1 MAATFFKKIFS
12 RQSDSASSSSTDRPN
27 AYVFV
32 PDQVWDGNDGSWS
45 TFIIQVGT
53 PPQYF
58 RVLPSINGRETWIPV
73 PIDCDR
79 GGSWCGNAR
88 GVEPFRNPSTAVELS
103 SLDAGETCS
112 ANKSPMCE
120 TCLSIE
126 GHCTN
131 GPCAGQ
137 YCCGG
142 TAGSCSSAG
151 CNGVSGI
158 CTSAY
163 IGCNCIGDDY
173 DASSNNLKSPGAAN
187 PSTAIGF
194 QHNQSSTWGMVG
206 NRTLDS
212 RSNTTIL
219 SKGLYGMDVVAIGP
233 NPEASLTSGK
243 SSVVAGIAAK
253 PFYLGLLGLRPA
265 DNSRFN
271 KSSPSLLSL
280 MKDANKIP
288 GMSYG
293 YAAGAAYRK
302 FHLDYFHYIFS
313 LFDRLPGY
321 IGQPCAWRIR
331 QVSTVR
337 HQCDFRNRRD

>member
-1 MAATFFKKIFS
+1 MAGAFVKKLLS
-12 RQSDSASSSSTDRPN
+12 RQSNNTSGSSTDLPN

-58 RVLPSINGRETWIPV
+58 RVLPSINGRETWIPMAL
-73 PIDCDR
+73 DCNR
-79 GGSWCGNAR
+79 GKSWCGNAR

-103 SLDAGETCS
+103 TLDAGYTCS

-120 TCLSIE
+120 NCLSIE
-126 GHCTN
+126 GHCTT
-131 GPCAGQ
+131 GSCAGQ

-142 TAGSCSSAG
+142 TAGSCNSAG

-173 DASSNNLKSPGAAN
+173 DAFSNNLKSPGAAN

-194 QHNQSSTWGMVG
+194 QHNQSSTWDMVG
-206 NRTLDS
+206 NITLES
-212 RSNTTIL
+212 RSNATFL
-219 SKGLYGMDVVAIGP
+219 SRGLYGMDVVAIGP

-243 SSVVAGIAAK
+243 SSVIAGIAAK

-265 DNSRFN
+265 DDSRFN
-271 KSSPSLLSL
+271 QSSPSFLSL
-280 MKDANKIP
+280 MKDSKKLP
-288 GMSYG
+288 GMSFG

-302 FHLDYFHYIFS
+302 FPYRDACNIFS
-313 LFDRLPGY
+313 PFDRLPGC
-321 IGQPCAWRIR
+321 IG
-331 QVSTVR
+331 
-337 HQCDFRNRRD
+337 